1 MNKSKSIAI
10 AAAALAAALGA
21 APALAESQADYV
33 QQNRTPFAGTLSRAD
48 VQARLA
54 QATQRGELLGAGE
67 ALGNENRVPTLSAS
81 RDRAGVRAEAVAAAH
96 APNQNLDRKAFFNS
110 TVPAEYERGSLGAR
124 AAQAAT
130 PAAAGRL

>member
-1 MNKSKSIAI
+1 MNRSIAM

-33 QQNRTPFAGTLSRAD
+33 QQNRTPFGGTLSRAD

-54 QATQRGELLGAGE
+54 QAAQRGELLGAGE
-67 ALGNENRVPTLSAS
+67 ALGDENRAPTLAAS
-81 RDRAGVRAEAVAAAH
+81 RDRGGVRAEAVATAH

-110 TVPAEYERGSLGAR
+110 TVPLEYTRGSVGER

-130 PAAAGRL
+130 PAAAADRL